1 MFRLSLFRRLA
12 RPIAVL
18 VLLCGP
24 AGLLHSGIDDLACVA
39 SGAPGDGLARLGA
52 GPADLS
58 EHCLVCHWTRSLRS
72 TSLSVA
78 RAHAVLVVGAGIDVS
93 PPIARRAPALDRLP
107 ARGPP
112 RTL

>member
-18 VLLCGP
+18 VLLAGP
-24 AGLLHSGIDDLACVA
+24 AGLLHTGLDDRACIAAGEPDDGI
-39 SGAPGDGLARLGA
+39 ARLGA
-52 GPADLS
+52 ARGHSSD
-58 EHCLVCHWTRSLRS
+58 HCLVCHWTSSLRS
-72 TSLSVA
+72 PSLSVA

-107 ARGPP
+107 ARAPP